1 MNNQPTCKKCGS
13 VCTRNEDLTKAP
25 FECPE
30 CKEGLF
36 DFEIEM
42 VDFDNTLP
50 GKQYTTSRHMG
61 VDIQG
66 FLNNYKRRKMTGLM
80 KDDDGREMSDK
91 ECREYLTE
99 CLSIGWKVLPMCG
112 LNECPGFDVFG
123 GGCPGHPEKV
133 TNIKEEE

>member
-13 VCTRNEDLTKAP
+13 VCTQNEDLTKAP

-30 CKEGLF
+30 CNEGLF

-50 GKQYTTSRHMG
+50 GKSYSTTRHMG

-80 KDDDGREMSDK
+80 SDENGRKLSDA
-91 ECREYLTE
+91 ECREYLAE
-99 CLSIGWKVLPMCG
+99 CQSKGWKVIPMCHDK
-112 LNECPGFDVFG
+112 ECPGFDYFG
-123 GGCPGHPEKV
+123 KGCPGHPKKV
-133 TNIKEEE
+133 TNIKVGE